1 MARGAWLP
9 AMTFTWSNGQSE
21 ERELIFEETGET
33 TGHFTATAWRPIDGP
48 ALGGLLNL
56 VLPESFDTEESDTVY
71 TYIGDRDPDLEE
83 DFPVDETGVASL
95 IFNANTSW
103 ADVTVELVDFT
114 GLTAQIDVIDA
125 EWTFLYPD
133 GTVDVLPVEMTETAA
148 ESCRFIYDLGVEN
161 IYSVSVSHMTTGE
174 GTFLPFLLRIDAP
187 EDVLTE
193 ETVVNTF
200 DRDWSLKRLDF
211 GDGEREYVVD
221 DQENAVVF
229 LPAAY
234 AESHIQCM
242 ALQGR
247 FDAVVKKGGKIETCS
262 VSLPKMA
269 GLFVIG
275 DDVEDEFSTVLG
287 GYNKGEFSI
296 AGIKSYFYGKPGEGD
311 VQRVGPD
318 SDKVKT
324 EIYWRYVGDGR
335 YISLFNSGDEFKRDV
350 EYRVKAI
357 DLARNV
363 SFSFPG
369 EGDKDEWNHDLWKE
383 LEVLKPRVAP
393 YPAVKDMFADH
404 PQLYSMG
411 CAHAAGYV
419 MLRGAYLAYD
429 TVKLTV
435 DEQERDGTWV
445 AQHWT
450 ATEPVRKIRHLI
462 NAAFIK
468 DQAQWIPGDQG
479 YVQNLDWTFAGN
491 PSGSQKGINVFYLGG
506 AEEGSGCFD
515 RELGQFTVNSRFW
528 CHGMG
533 VKSLQECMSWKPNT
547 KLDNER
553 RYLRQPPGAKQ

>member
-1 MARGAWLP
+1 
-9 AMTFTWSNGQSE
+9 
-21 ERELIFEETGET
+21 
-33 TGHFTATAWRPIDGP
+33 
-48 ALGGLLNL
+48 
-56 VLPESFDTEESDTVY
+56 
-71 TYIGDRDPDLEE
+71 
-83 DFPVDETGVASL
+83 
-95 IFNANTSW
+95 
-103 ADVTVELVDFT
+103 VELVDFA

-125 EWTFLYPD
+125 EWTFTYPD
-133 GTVDVLPVEMTETAA
+133 GTVSVLNIEMTETAA
-148 ESCRFIYDLGVEN
+148 ESCRFTYDLGVEN
-161 IYSVSVSHMTTGE
+161 IYSVSVSHMSTGE

-234 AESHIQCM
+234 AETHIQCL
-242 ALQGR
+242 ALQEL
-247 FDAVVKKGGKIETCS
+247 FEAVIKRDNGKIEACR

-269 GLFVIG
+269 GLFVIR
-275 DDVEDEFSTVLG
+275 DDVEEEFSAVLNGYDKG
-287 GYNKGEFSI
+287 GCKI
-296 AGIKSYFYGKPGEGD
+296 AGVASYFYGKPKEAE
-311 VQRVGPD
+311 VERVGPD

-335 YISLFNSGDEFKRDV
+335 YISLFNSGDEFKRDI
-350 EYRVKAI
+350 EYRIKAI

-369 EGDKDEWNHDLWKE
+369 EGDKDEWNHNFWKQ
-383 LEVLKPRVAP
+383 LEVLKPGVAP
-393 YPAVKDMFADH
+393 YSAVKDMFADH
-404 PQLYSMG
+404 PELYSMG

-429 TVKLTV
+429 TVKLQV
-435 DEQERDGTWV
+435 GEQQRDGTWV
-445 AQHWT
+445 ALQWT
-450 ATEPVRKIRHLI
+450 AAEPIRKVQHLI
-462 NAAFIK
+462 NETFVK

-479 YVQNLDWTFAGN
+479 YVKNLGWTFAEN
-491 PSGSQKGINVFYLGG
+491 PSGSQKGVNVFYLGG
-506 AEEGSGCFD
+506 AEEGLGCFD
-515 RELGQFTVNSRFW
+515 RELGQFRVNSRFW

-533 VKSLQECMSWKPNT
+533 LKSLEECMSWKPNT
-547 KLDNER
+547 KLDDER